1 MNENKFLKIL
11 VAVLIA
17 INLFICL
24 KSMRLELEYN
34 KLNRENEEL
43 KILYKYYPDLWHELK
58 KMDKKAYNQFRAD
71 YSVEQLE
78 EKFKKE
84 GDT

>member
-1 MNENKFLKIL
+1 MRNENKFLKIL

-34 KLNRENEEL
+34 KLSRENEKL
-43 KILYKYYPDLWHELK
+43 KILLMEDME
-58 KMDKKAYNQFRAD
+58 N
-71 YSVEQLE
+71 
-78 EKFKKE
+78 EKTE
-84 GDT
+84 NT

>member
-1 MNENKFLKIL
+1 MKNENNFLKIL

-24 KSMRLELEYN
+24 KSMRLEIEYN

-43 KILYKYYPDLWHELK
+43 KNLLMEDME
-58 KMDKKAYNQFRAD
+58 N
-71 YSVEQLE
+71 
-78 EKFKKE
+78 EKTE
-84 GDT
+84 NT

>member
-1 MNENKFLKIL
+1 MRNENKFLKIL

-34 KLNRENEEL
+34 KLNRENEKL
-43 KILYKYYPDLWHELK
+43 KILLMED
-58 KMDKKAYNQFRAD
+58 MGN
-71 YSVEQLE
+71 
-78 EKFKKE
+78 EKI
-84 GDT
+84 

>member
-1 MNENKFLKIL
+1 MKNENKFLKIL
-11 VAVLIA
+11 IAVLIA

-43 KILYKYYPDLWHELK
+43 KILLMED
-58 KMDKKAYNQFRAD
+58 MGN
-71 YSVEQLE
+71 
-78 EKFKKE
+78 EKSE
-84 GDT
+84 NI

>member
-1 MNENKFLKIL
+1 MLRGGRKMKNENKFLKIL

-34 KLNRENEEL
+34 KLSRENEKL
-43 KILYKYYPDLWHELK
+43 KILLMEDME
-58 KMDKKAYNQFRAD
+58 N
-71 YSVEQLE
+71 
-78 EKFKKE
+78 EKI
-84 GDT
+84 

>member
-1 MNENKFLKIL
+1 MKNENKFLKIL

-34 KLNRENEEL
+34 KLNRENEKL
-43 KILYKYYPDLWHELK
+43 KILLMEDME
-58 KMDKKAYNQFRAD
+58 N
-71 YSVEQLE
+71 
-78 EKFKKE
+78 EKNN
-84 GDT
+84 

>member
-34 KLNRENEEL
+34 KLNVENEEL
-43 KILYKYYPDLWHELK
+43 KILLMEDME
-58 KMDKKAYNQFRAD
+58 N
-71 YSVEQLE
+71 
-78 EKFKKE
+78 EKTKN
-84 GDT
+84 T

>member
-1 MNENKFLKIL
+1 MKNENKFLKIL

-24 KSMRLELEYN
+24 KSMRLEIEYN

-43 KILYKYYPDLWHELK
+43 KILLMEDME
-58 KMDKKAYNQFRAD
+58 N
-71 YSVEQLE
+71 
-78 EKFKKE
+78 EKTKN
-84 GDT
+84 T

>member
-1 MNENKFLKIL
+1 MRNENKFLKIL

-24 KSMRLELEYN
+24 KAMRLEIEYN

-43 KILYKYYPDLWHELK
+43 KNLLMEDME
-58 KMDKKAYNQFRAD
+58 N
-71 YSVEQLE
+71 
-78 EKFKKE
+78 EKNN
-84 GDT
+84 

>member
-1 MNENKFLKIL
+1 MRNENKFLKIL

-34 KLNRENEEL
+34 KLNRENEKL
-43 KILYKYYPDLWHELK
+43 KILLMEDME
-58 KMDKKAYNQFRAD
+58 N
-71 YSVEQLE
+71 
-78 EKFKKE
+78 EKTE
-84 GDT
+84 NT

>member
-24 KSMRLELEYN
+24 KSMRLELEYK
-34 KLNRENEEL
+34 KLNVENEEL
-43 KILYKYYPDLWHELK
+43 KILLMEDME
-58 KMDKKAYNQFRAD
+58 N
-71 YSVEQLE
+71 
-78 EKFKKE
+78 EKTE
-84 GDT
+84 NT

>member
-1 MNENKFLKIL
+1 MLRGGRKMKNENKFLKIL

-24 KSMRLELEYN
+24 KSMRLEIEYN

-43 KILYKYYPDLWHELK
+43 KILLMEDME
-58 KMDKKAYNQFRAD
+58 N
-71 YSVEQLE
+71 
-78 EKFKKE
+78 EKTKN
-84 GDT
+84 T